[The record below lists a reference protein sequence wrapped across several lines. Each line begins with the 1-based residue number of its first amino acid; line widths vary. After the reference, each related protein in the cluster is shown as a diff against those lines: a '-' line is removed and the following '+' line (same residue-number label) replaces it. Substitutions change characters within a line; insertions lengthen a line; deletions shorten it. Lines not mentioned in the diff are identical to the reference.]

1 MEVDKYA
8 KCIQWLEEIL
18 YCSQITP
25 ERIQVIA
32 QKLLKAAIDL
42 KRSGRQVSQS
52 LIAKMLFNDSSNLNI
67 SNMATQQVYLQE
79 TIDKLTDAKLAEE
92 VCLSSVHKMLVDQ
105 VVLFKVTESL
115 RHVKELLVAPGNL
128 RVYLNGNVTKL
139 NTLGDPLLPWKP
151 WISRATG

>member
-32 QKLLKAAIDL
+32 QKLLKTAIDL

-79 TIDKLTDAKLAEE
+79 TIDKLTDSKLAEE
-92 VCLSSVHKMLVDQ
+92 
-105 VVLFKVTESL
+105 VTESL